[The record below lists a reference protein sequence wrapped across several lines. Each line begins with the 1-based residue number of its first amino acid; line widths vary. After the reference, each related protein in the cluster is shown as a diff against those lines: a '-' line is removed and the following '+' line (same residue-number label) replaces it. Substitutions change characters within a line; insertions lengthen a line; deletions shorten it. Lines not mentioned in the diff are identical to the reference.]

1 MNKTLKG
8 ILGAVG
14 LLLVLIGFYLL
25 TFQMSHERLVI
36 KETKSIVSVGDLD
49 GKKMKSYYELYEKA
63 TKIDSKEVKQYTK
76 YIKGLDVIYYNDSTP
91 ENQVED
97 KEVMVINIGWLYQI
111 AKFKQGEYFDNLG
124 KNYFSLKDV
133 YQNQL
138 SEKYGI
144 EKKIYMTNYKGYY
157 FISDDVMKLS
167 DYMRLLVKK
176 EVNKNITSKMNGDTL
191 GEAVI
196 DLGDVAKG
204 LTALKVNLNYEK
216 NELTLNGYIY
226 GDIELSKYFQ
236 GLDPK
241 DRKFTQYMGKDR
253 IYLTNQNF
261 GKLTTLIRKNIDPD
275 MDSMLSLVKMFT
287 GKELEDYMEQIDGE
301 LVYDYLNNQ
310 IILPVKETKDFKNLL
325 DILAEKNGDKYILS
339 DGSIV
344 EIKNNVIY
352 SNGRMLE
359 GDVATK
365 KDEFINGSINLGLY
379 NSKLKGLYINI
390 GGKIDKER
398 VKVRATIKDDE
409 LLEIYER
416 MEVKGND

>member
-1 MNKTLKG
+1 MNKTLKN

-14 LLLVLIGFYLL
+14 LLVVLIVFYLL
-25 TFQMSHERLVI
+25 TFQMSHEKLVI
-36 KETKSIVSVGDLD
+36 KETRSIVSVGDLD

-63 TKIDSKEVKQYTK
+63 TKINSKEVKQYTK
-76 YIKGLDVIYYNDSTP
+76 YIKGLDLIYYNDSTP

-97 KEVMVINIGWLYQI
+97 KEIMVINIGWLYQI
-111 AKFKQGEYFDNLG
+111 AKFKQGEYFDDLG
-124 KNYFSLKDV
+124 KNYFSLKDI

-138 SEKYGI
+138 FEKYGV

-196 DLGDVAKG
+196 DLDDVVKG
-204 LTALKVNLNYEK
+204 LTALKINLNYEK

-226 GDIELSKYFQ
+226 GDIELSKHFE
-236 GLDPK
+236 GLDSK
-241 DRKFTQYMGKDR
+241 DRKFIKYMGKDR
-253 IYLTNQNF
+253 IYITNQNF
-261 GKLTTLIRKNIDPD
+261 GELTTFIRGSIDSD
-275 MDSMLSLVKMFT
+275 MNSMLSLIKMFT
-287 GKELEDYMEQIDGE
+287 GKDLEDYMKQIDGE
-301 LVYDYLNNQ
+301 LVYDYLSDQ
-310 IILPVKETKDFKNLL
+310 LILPVKETKDFINLL
-325 DILAEKNGDKYILS
+325 NILAQKNGDNYILS
-339 DGSIV
+339 NGSIV
-344 EIKNNVIY
+344 EIKDNVIY
-352 SNGRMLE
+352 YNGRMLE
-359 GDVATK
+359 GDITPK

-409 LLEIYER
+409 LIEIYER
-416 MEVKGND
+416 MGVRRK